1 MPRHSPIPLEVS
13 AAQPPHSSSSSV
25 CAQPQS
31 NDEAWREHWV
41 RQLRLARETQSRPLP
56 AGLMGCEHLRR
67 RQPLR
72 RSARIEFVMWW
83 GSASSYLRGTMM
95 AERLSD
101 ALAATGVDNASV
113 SAVSGFEFAQRAT
126 PVDYCICVKW
136 CVDPA
141 PQHCRRRGG
150 VMIHDVLDNEDAW
163 RRALRNESSADVHIV
178 SSRTQQ
184 QMVAWAGSCAA
195 LIPHHHTN
203 EFGIV
208 HPDPSRP
215 VRTVGVLASQDNF
228 PPAALL
234 DAARD
239 ACRQL
244 GVELELRTAPS
255 GVVTRLERASQ
266 LEADAGLTEQRRHHE
281 ALRGIDVALV
291 WPREEASFYHA
302 ALRPSTRLVTW
313 WSHGVP
319 AVFYEHE
326 NYMALASAAAV
337 PTHARDAA
345 RVSELLRLL
354 IGGPALRREL
364 AATQRHFALWFTP
377 RAIAEQYVETF
388 EALSMS
394 HVSSGS

>member
-1 MPRHSPIPLEVS
+1 
-13 AAQPPHSSSSSV
+13 
-25 CAQPQS
+25 
-31 NDEAWREHWV
+31 
-41 RQLRLARETQSRPLP
+41 
-56 AGLMGCEHLRR
+56 
-67 RQPLR
+67 
-72 RSARIEFVMWW
+72 
-83 GSASSYLRGTMM
+83 
-95 AERLSD
+95 
-101 ALAATGVDNASV
+101 
-113 SAVSGFEFAQRAT
+113 
-126 PVDYCICVKW
+126 
-136 CVDPA
+136 
-141 PQHCRRRGG
+141 
-150 VMIHDVLDNEDAW
+150 MIHDVLDNEDAW

-203 EFGIV
+203 EFGIM
-208 HPDPSRP
+208 HPDPSLP
-215 VRTVGVLASQDNF
+215 VRTVGMLASQDNF

-313 WSHGVP
+313 WSHGG
-319 AVFYEHE
+319 
-326 NYMALASAAAV
+326 AAALNPAPFV
-337 PTHARDAA
+337 PQ
-345 RVSELLRLL
+345 
-354 IGGPALRREL
+354 P
-364 AATQRHFALWFTP
+364 TP
-377 RAIAEQYVETF
+377 T
-388 EALSMS
+388 M
-394 HVSSGS
+394 